1 MGILKIVNFQKKHN
15 FIDFYFLQVDDVLR
29 MIDYKTEEL
38 DNIFKEF
45 NVLHTEGVDPSFIKA
60 MGHETVVILWLTGI
74 NVFQALLIILIVS
87 LCFNQKQ
94 KYILLLPSLKLKK
107 NKLGELG
114 EISLCFNQ
122 KQKYKRRLKAATI
135 GKKHACP

>member
-1 MGILKIVNFQKKHN
+1 MSFCLDFFQFSGPLCSKRKL
-15 FIDFYFLQVDDVLR
+15 FYYIPFFPQVDDVLR

-45 NVLHTEGVDPSFIKA
+45 NVLHTEGVDPSFIKG
-60 MGHETVVILWLTGI
+60 MGHETIVILWLTGI

-94 KYILLLPSLKLKK
+94 KY
-107 NKLGELG
+107 
-114 EISLCFNQ
+114 
-122 KQKYKRRLKAATI
+122 KRRLKAATI

>member
-1 MGILKIVNFQKKHN
+1 M
-15 FIDFYFLQVDDVLR
+15 QVDDVLR

-94 KYILLLPSLKLKK
+94 KY
-107 NKLGELG
+107 
-114 EISLCFNQ
+114 
-122 KQKYKRRLKAATI
+122 KRRLKAATI
-135 GKKHACP
+135 GKNMHAHREYFYLIFFRILGQDTRYNIYCFSKSEKFLKA

>member
-1 MGILKIVNFQKKHN
+1 MNFQKKKHN

-94 KYILLLPSLKLKK
+94 KY
-107 NKLGELG
+107 
-114 EISLCFNQ
+114 
-122 KQKYKRRLKAATI
+122 KRRLKAATI